1 MKLKNKVAFLT
12 AAAGV
17 GIGQAVVRTFARE
30 GARIVVTDAH
40 ADRARNVA
48 LAIQKEYG
56 TDALGLGCDVT
67 RRNEVELAVKET
79 IVNFGRIDIL
89 FNNAGTNRPS
99 QIADMKDEDWEL
111 VINVSLRGVFYC
123 CRAVLPIMM
132 DQKYGRI
139 VNTTSVAGFRVLRPV
154 MPIMPQ
160 QRLVLWHLHA
170 VSQWRQRLIISL
182 QTRLHRVL
190 FTMSLYHTFIP
201 KRRLRGCTKR
211 FHIPEKALRRTLRT
225 LCCFSFLTK
234 VSTSQDR
241 PYV

>member
-139 VNTTSVAGFRVLRPV
+139 VNTTSVAGFRGLKAG
-154 MPIMPQ
+154 
-160 QRLVLWHLHA
+160 HA
-170 VSQWRQRLIISL
+170 
-182 QTRLHRVL
+182 H
-190 FTMSLYHTFIP
+190 
-201 KRRLRGCTKR
+201 
-211 FHIPEKALRRTLRT
+211 
-225 LCCFSFLTK
+225 
-234 VSTSQDR
+234 
-241 PYV
+241 